1 MPVLE
6 GEDQVDYPTDRDCL
20 EDDYQQ
26 RLSFKSEKARLASF
40 HHFPVIS
47 VQPEELAQC
56 GFYSLHS
63 GDKVKCIFCGVVLKS
78 WEPGDIVEVE
88 HRKFSPNCPFLCGEN
103 VGNIPIAKKSKQ
115 ISPRNSHSSA
125 HSRQLQVPKHPEY
138 GLPEIRLNTFN
149 NWPKENQQTP
159 KELVEAG
166 FYYTGSEDSVNCFYC
181 GGNLRNWER
190 DDNIWLEH
198 RRWFPQCEFA
208 RTNQELKH
216 AFERQPLFQEALSLE
231 YDEELIKRVMEEK
244 QRKGEEFQDINSL
257 LDELNKFKVQ
267 QETRQPEKKLEHLLP
282 ENSSGGIIS
291 GTAAAG
297 SSGLVTNATS
307 GAPSSYIG
315 NEYRQVPEQL
325 LCKICMDKPV
335 AVTFF
340 PCGHLVTC
348 ITCSQKVQICP
359 ICRVKI
365 KAAIRTF
372 LS

>member
-6 GEDQVDYPTDRDCL
+6 DEDQVDHPNDRDCL

-26 RLSFKSEKARLASF
+26 RLSLKSEKARLLSF

-47 VQPEELAQC
+47 VQPEELARW

-78 WEPGDIVEVE
+78 WEPGDIVEDE
-88 HRKFSPNCPFLCGEN
+88 HRKFSPTCPFLCGQN
-103 VGNIPIAKKSKQ
+103 VGNIPIDKKSKQ
-115 ISPRNSHSSA
+115 ISPRNFYLSSHTK
-125 HSRQLQVPKHPEY
+125 QLQVPKHPEY
-138 GLPEIRLNTFN
+138 GLPEIRLETFS
-149 NWPKENQQTP
+149 NWPKDIHQTP

-181 GGNLRNWER
+181 GGNLRNWEK

-208 RTNQELKH
+208 RTNHQLKN
-216 AFERQPLFQEALSLE
+216 AFERQPLFQEALSLGC
-231 YDEELIKRVMEEK
+231 DEELVKRVMEEK
-244 QRKGEEFQDINSL
+244 QRKGGEFEDINLL

-267 QETRQPEKKLEHLLP
+267 QETHQAPKKLEHLSP
-282 ENSSGGIIS
+282 ENLTRGIIS
-291 GTAAAG
+291 GAAAAL
-297 SSGLVTNATS
+297 SSGLVTSATS
-307 GAPSSYIG
+307 GASTSYVE
-315 NEYRQVPEQL
+315 NEYRQVPDQL
-325 LCKICMDKPV
+325 VCKICMNQPV

-348 ITCSQKVQICP
+348 IACSQKVQKCP